1 MDIRVLVAYA
11 TKHGATAEI
20 AEKIGQVLR
29 QAGLQADVL
38 PADRV
43 GDLSPYKAVVLGS
56 AVYIG
61 QWQKKAATFLRANEK
76 ALAERPVWL
85 FSSGPTGKGDPV
97 QLVQGWRFP
106 TSLQPIADRIQAR
119 DIALFHGALDS
130 KKMNLIEKWM
140 IKNVKAPVGD
150 FRDWNA
156 IHAWASG
163 IADALRRETP

>member
-1 MDIRVLVAYA
+1 MDMRVLVTYA
-11 TKHGATAEI
+11 TKYGATAEI

-61 QWQKKAATFLRANEK
+61 QWQKKAATFLRANER

-140 IKNVKAPVGD
+140 IKNVKAPTGD
-150 FRDWNA
+150 FRDWPA
-156 IHAWASG
+156 ITSWA
-163 IADALRRETP
+163 AAVANVLKEAA